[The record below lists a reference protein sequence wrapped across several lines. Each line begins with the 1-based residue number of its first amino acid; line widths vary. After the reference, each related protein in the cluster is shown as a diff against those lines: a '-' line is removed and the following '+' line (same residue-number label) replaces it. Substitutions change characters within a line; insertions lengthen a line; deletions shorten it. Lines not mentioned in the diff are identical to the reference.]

1 MDHEISWTGCRS
13 RNHVL
18 DRSIRKLDCTLSTCR
33 DGPQIQ
39 SRPPYHPGMNVRKER
54 LEVEVDPRL
63 HAYAEHLVEVGQAA
77 SVSDVINDAL
87 AERER
92 QAREAL
98 DHVRETAARAD
109 QDKLARVLAHIDRQA
124 TALPVT

>member
-1 MDHEISWTGCRS
+1 LVSRTGVRS
-13 RNHVL
+13 RSHGL
-18 DRSIRKLDCTLSTCR
+18 DRSVRKLDRTAQHLPAR
-33 DGPQIQ
+33 FRQIL
-39 SRPPYHPGMNVRKER
+39 SRPPYHPGMSGRKER

-92 QAREAL
+92 QDREAL
-98 DHVRETAARAD
+98 DYVRETAARAD
-109 QDKLARVLAHIDRQA
+109 QGKMARVLAHIDRQA
-124 TALPVT
+124 AALPAT

>member
-1 MDHEISWTGCRS
+1 MSGR
-13 RNHVL
+13 R
-18 DRSIRKLDCTLSTCR
+18 
-33 DGPQIQ
+33 
-39 SRPPYHPGMNVRKER
+39 ER

-63 HAYAEHLVEVGQAA
+63 HAYAEHLVEAGQAA

-92 QAREAL
+92 QDREAL

-109 QDKLARVLAHIDRQA
+109 PARLTRILAHIDRQA
-124 TALPVT
+124 AALPAT

>member
-1 MDHEISWTGCRS
+1 MSGR
-13 RNHVL
+13 R
-18 DRSIRKLDCTLSTCR
+18 
-33 DGPQIQ
+33 
-39 SRPPYHPGMNVRKER
+39 ER

-92 QAREAL
+92 QDREAL
-98 DHVRETAARAD
+98 DYVRETAARAD
-109 QDKLARVLAHIDRQA
+109 QGKMTRVLAHIDRQA
-124 TALPVT
+124 AALPATCPRAVTRSRRHMFLT